1 MRSLHSAK
9 SVRVKL
15 YNGDEIAFIPDGI
28 NGKSA
33 NKRVREIQS
42 MVDQAK
48 GGYIN
53 SELAGVSFAVNYVAS
68 IRVATPKY
76 ISLADD
82 DTNGWSTKG
91 KYDLLPGEIL
101 VVVSNGYKVYLG
113 VPADIDYPDSKLY
126 VGNEK
131 TINQNAR
138 PVIAEIKK
146 KYPVIVDNLNKVLFG
161 YNESEEENV

>member
-15 YNGDEIAFIPDGI
+15 YNGDEIAFIPDGVD
-28 NGKSA
+28 GASA
-33 NKRVREIQS
+33 NKRVKEIQNI
-42 MVDQAK
+42 VDQAK

-68 IRVATPKY
+68 IRVAEPKY

-82 DTNGWSTKG
+82 DTNGWSTRG

-101 VVVSNGYKVYLG
+101 VKIDGGRKVYVG
-113 VPADIDYPDSKLY
+113 IPADIDYHDSKILVY
-126 VGNEK
+126 NNDQVVD
-131 TINQNAR
+131 NAR
-138 PVIAEIKK
+138 PVINQIKE

-161 YNESEEENV
+161 YNESEGKNV